1 MPYVKVLEICT
12 VMHFLGKNKAATI
25 YYGANLFALKNS
37 CRDKNELIK
46 KPFLKVL
53 QICTVMHFLGKN
65 KAATI
70 YYSANLF
77 ALKNSCG
84 DKIEIQKWKKY
95 NCPF

>member
-1 MPYVKVLEICT
+1 MPYLKVLQICT

-37 CRDKNELIK
+37 C
-46 KPFLKVL
+46 
-53 QICTVMHFLGKN
+53 
-65 KAATI
+65 
-70 YYSANLF
+70 
-77 ALKNSCG
+77 G